1 MSYTEESSMT
11 QRAWFRPVV
20 GLWFALLLG
29 AGTLGVLYVMAPATR
44 DYYFAR
50 TGLAG
55 LHPYFEAP
63 VGMAGFAAVAV
74 VAALVG
80 LVFGLIVAARLA
92 KRDDADLEEVWAD
105 EDAPE
110 QVVEEEEPARNRVF
124 SAREDIDGDGIA
136 ITETAEFVEID
147 DRVQNEVNVE
157 VLEERIP
164 VAPPHEEADPATAP
178 VRAAQD
184 LSLDQ
189 LTQRLAAALEAHKA
203 AAAAPKQDEDTE
215 QVISF
220 LRREA
225 DRDSGES
232 AQDPQAALRS
242 ALDKLGRVGKA
253 D

>member
-1 MSYTEESSMT
+1 MSYTEDSSMT
-11 QRAWFRPVV
+11 QRAWFRPLV
-20 GLWFALLLG
+20 GLWFAFLLG
-29 AGTLGVLYVMAPATR
+29 AGTLGVLYVMAPTAR

-63 VGMAGFAAVAV
+63 VGMAGFAAVAA

-80 LVFGLIVAARLA
+80 LVLGMIIAARLA
-92 KRDDADLEEVWAD
+92 KRDDADLEEEWTD
-105 EDAPE
+105 EDARE
-110 QVVEEEEPARNRVF
+110 EIVEEEPARTRVL
-124 SAREDIDGDGIA
+124 SARDDIDEDGIA

-147 DRVQNEVNVE
+147 EPVETEVENEVFDE
-157 VLEERIP
+157 GAHID
-164 VAPPHEEADPATAP
+164 APHEEGTPASAP
-178 VRAAQD
+178 VRAAED

-189 LTQRLAAALEAHKA
+189 LTARLATALEAHKA
-203 AAAAPKQDEDTE
+203 AEAAPSRDEDTE

-225 DRDSGES
+225 EREGGES

-242 ALDKLGRVGKA
+242 ALDKLGRVGRV

>member
-1 MSYTEESSMT
+1 MSYTEDSSMT
-11 QRAWFRPVV
+11 QRAWFRPLV
-20 GLWFALLLG
+20 GLWFAFLLG

-63 VGMAGFAAVAV
+63 VGMAGFAAAAA

-80 LVFGLIVAARLA
+80 LVLGMIIAARLA
-92 KRDDADLEEVWAD
+92 KRDDADLEEGWAD
-105 EDAPE
+105 EDARE
-110 QVVEEEEPARNRVF
+110 EVVEDEPARNRVL
-124 SAREDIDGDGIA
+124 SARDDIDEDGIA

-147 DRVQNEVNVE
+147 EPVETEVE
-157 VLEERIP
+157 VLEEDAHID
-164 VAPPHEEADPATAP
+164 APQEEDAPTPAP
-178 VRAAQD
+178 VRAAED

-189 LTQRLAAALEAHKA
+189 LTARLATALEAHKA
-203 AAAAPKQDEDTE
+203 AAAAPSQDEDTE

-225 DRDSGES
+225 EREGGES

-242 ALDKLGRVGKA
+242 ALDKLGRVGRA

>member
-1 MSYTEESSMT
+1 MSYTEDSSMT
-11 QRAWFRPVV
+11 QRAWFRPLV
-20 GLWFALLLG
+20 GLWFAFLLG

-63 VGMAGFAAVAV
+63 VGMAGFVAAAA

-80 LVFGLIVAARLA
+80 LVLGLIIAARLA
-92 KRDDADLEEVWAD
+92 KRDDADLEAEWAD

-110 QVVEEEEPARNRVF
+110 DVVIEEPARNRVL
-124 SAREDIDGDGIA
+124 SARDDIDEDGIA
-136 ITETAEFVEID
+136 ITETAEFVEIEEAVETED
-147 DRVQNEVNVE
+147 E
-157 VLEERIP
+157 VLEEEAHID
-164 VAPPHEEADPATAP
+164 APREEDAPAPAP
-178 VRAAQD
+178 VHAAED

-189 LTQRLAAALEAHKA
+189 LTARLATALEAHKA
-203 AAAAPKQDEDTE
+203 AAASPSQDEDTE

-225 DRDSGES
+225 EREGGES

-242 ALDKLGRVGKA
+242 ALDKLGRVGRA

>member
-50 TGLAG
+50 AGLAG

-63 VGMAGFAAVAV
+63 VGMAGFAAVAA

-80 LVFGLIVAARLA
+80 LVLGMIIAARLA
-92 KRDDADLEEVWAD
+92 KRDDADLEEEWAD

-110 QVVEEEEPARNRVF
+110 DVVEEEPARNRVL
-124 SAREDIDGDGIA
+124 SARDDIDEDGIA
-136 ITETAEFVEID
+136 ITETAEFVEI
-147 DRVQNEVNVE
+147 EEPVE
-157 VLEERIP
+157 TGVEFLEEE
-164 VAPPHEEADPATAP
+164 AHFDASHEEDTPTPAP
-178 VRAAQD
+178 VRAAEE
-184 LSLDQ
+184 LTLDQ
-189 LTQRLAAALEAHKA
+189 LTARLATALEAQKA
-203 AAAAPKQDEDTE
+203 AAATAAQDEDTE

-225 DRDSGES
+225 EREGGES

>member
-1 MSYTEESSMT
+1 MSYTEQSSMT

-50 TGLAG
+50 AGLAG
-55 LHPYFEAP
+55 LHRYFEAP
-63 VGMAGFAAVAV
+63 VGMAGFAAVAA
-74 VAALVG
+74 VAAFVG
-80 LVFGLIVAARLA
+80 LVLGLLLASRLA
-92 KRDDADLEEVWAD
+92 KKDEALSAEEWAEDETFEPTDEDEPVRSRLLSARDDI
-105 EDAPE
+105 DAE
-110 QVVEEEEPARNRVF
+110 
-124 SAREDIDGDGIA
+124 GIA
-136 ITETAEFVEID
+136 ITETAEFTEIEEPVEAETQVAKTAIVQAPEPEVVEPAA
-147 DRVQNEVNVE
+147 RVHAA
-157 VLEERIP
+157 EE
-164 VAPPHEEADPATAP
+164 
-178 VRAAQD
+178 

-189 LTQRLAAALEAHKA
+189 LTERLAAALEAHKA
-203 AAAAPKQDEDTE
+203 AAAKPLHDEDTE

-225 DRDSGES
+225 ERDGGES

>member
-1 MSYTEESSMT
+1 MSYTEDSSMT
-11 QRAWFRPVV
+11 QRAWFRPLV
-20 GLWFALLLG
+20 GLWFAFLLG

-63 VGMAGFAAVAV
+63 VGMAGFAAAAA

-80 LVFGLIVAARLA
+80 LVLGMIIAARLA
-92 KRDDADLEEVWAD
+92 KRDDADLEEGWAD
-105 EDAPE
+105 EDARE
-110 QVVEEEEPARNRVF
+110 EVVEDEPARNRVL
-124 SAREDIDGDGIA
+124 SARDDIDEDGIA

-147 DRVQNEVNVE
+147 EPVETEVE
-157 VLEERIP
+157 VLEEDAHID
-164 VAPPHEEADPATAP
+164 APQEEDAPTPAP
-178 VRAAQD
+178 VRAAED

-189 LTQRLAAALEAHKA
+189 LTARLATALEAHKA
-203 AAAAPKQDEDTE
+203 AEAAPSRDEDTE

-225 DRDSGES
+225 EREGGES
-232 AQDPQAALRS
+232 VQDPQAALRS
-242 ALDKLGRVGKA
+242 ALDKLGRVGRT

>member
-11 QRAWFRPVV
+11 QRAWFRPLV
-20 GLWFALLLG
+20 GVWFAFLLG

-63 VGMAGFAAVAV
+63 VGMAGFAAVAG

-80 LVFGLIVAARLA
+80 LVFGLILAGRLA
-92 KRDDADLEEVWAD
+92 KKGDPSPAEEWAD
-105 EDAPE
+105 DEATGPVAD
-110 QVVEEEEPARNRVF
+110 EEPTRSRVL
-124 SAREDIDGDGIA
+124 SAREDLGEDGIA
-136 ITETAEFVEID
+136 ITETAEFTEID
-147 DRVQNEVNVE
+147 EPDEVE
-157 VLEERIP
+157 VET
-164 VAPPHEEADPATAP
+164 VEEALPVEAP
-178 VRAAQD
+178 QKREARAVQAAEE

-189 LTQRLAAALEAHKA
+189 LTGRLAAALEAHKA
-203 AAAAPKQDEDTE
+203 AAIVPPQDEDTE

-220 LRREA
+220 LRLEA
-225 DRDSGES
+225 ERDGGES

-242 ALDKLGRVGKA
+242 ALEKLGQVGTA

>member
-11 QRAWFRPVV
+11 QRAWFRPLV
-20 GLWFALLLG
+20 GLWFAFLLG

-63 VGMAGFAAVAV
+63 VGMAGFVAAAA

-80 LVFGLIVAARLA
+80 LVLGMIIATRLA
-92 KRDDADLEEVWAD
+92 KRDDADLEAEWAN
-105 EDAPE
+105 EDARE
-110 QVVEEEEPARNRVF
+110 EVVEEEPARNRVL
-124 SAREDIDGDGIA
+124 SARDDIDEDGIS
-136 ITETAEFVEID
+136 ITETAEVVEIEEP
-147 DRVQNEVNVE
+147 VETEVE
-157 VLEERIP
+157 VLEEDAHID
-164 VAPPHEEADPATAP
+164 APQEEDAPTPAP
-178 VRAAQD
+178 VRAAED

-189 LTQRLAAALEAHKA
+189 LTARLATALEAHKA
-203 AAAAPKQDEDTE
+203 AAAAPSQDEDTE

-225 DRDSGES
+225 EREGGES
-232 AQDPQAALRS
+232 VQDPQAALRS
-242 ALDKLGRVGKA
+242 ALDKLGRVGRA

>member
-1 MSYTEESSMT
+1 MSYTEDSSMT
-11 QRAWFRPVV
+11 QRAWFRPLV
-20 GLWFALLLG
+20 GLWFAFLLG

-63 VGMAGFAAVAV
+63 VGMAGFAAAAA

-80 LVFGLIVAARLA
+80 LVLGMIIATRLA
-92 KRDDADLEEVWAD
+92 KRDDADLEEEWAE
-105 EDAPE
+105 EDARE
-110 QVVEEEEPARNRVF
+110 EVVVEEPARNRVL
-124 SAREDIDGDGIA
+124 SARDDIDEDGIA

-147 DRVQNEVNVE
+147 EPVETEVE
-157 VLEERIP
+157 VLEEDTHIF
-164 VAPPHEEADPATAP
+164 APQEEDAPASAP
-178 VRAAQD
+178 VRAAED

-189 LTQRLAAALEAHKA
+189 LTARLATALEAHKA
-203 AAAAPKQDEDTE
+203 AAAAPSQDEDTE

-225 DRDSGES
+225 EREGGES

-242 ALDKLGRVGKA
+242 ALDKLGRVGRA